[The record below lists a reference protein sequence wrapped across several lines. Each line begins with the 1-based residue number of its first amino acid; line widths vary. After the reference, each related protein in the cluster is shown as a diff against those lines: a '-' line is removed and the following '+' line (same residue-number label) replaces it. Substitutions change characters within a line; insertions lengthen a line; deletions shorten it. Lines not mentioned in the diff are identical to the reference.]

1 MALFLSGIATPVNA
15 QTSEEWA
22 AYNPRVARVRA
33 ELKELQKTG
42 PIRNWNLKD
51 AIRIWSREGYRDIP
65 DADLDTFER
74 EIARERMLRQR
85 IHGKQSKT
93 SRQQQADQN
102 RADQLGG
109 SASGFGH
116 GNLPEMPQPPR
127 WGDSAPEYIYP
138 SRIFAGPTQYPP
150 ASFAAYGVV
159 AFPSRAAPEDI
170 ERYHMIC
177 EAYVT
182 TLPHSGEVRH
192 SLDKQMVTVW
202 PINSDADA
210 VRLNARPLNDSCKDA
225 VQHYGLLTSL
235 KAIKDARL
243 SNATINGRGP
253 FLLAWSPA
261 TQKAQVGSLVLIS
274 NLSDVTMIALAV
286 ATSVCRALEGDGAD
300 RNLPTLEARPFRGV
314 GGQFLDRHVER
325 NIGQHQHVQRVV
337 DGAPEAAADDLL

>member
-1 MALFLSGIATPVNA
+1 MLSASGLGKDTV
-15 QTSEEWA
+15 TS
-22 AYNPRVARVRA
+22 RM
-33 ELKELQKTG
+33 
-42 PIRNWNLKD
+42 
-51 AIRIWSREGYRDIP
+51 RIWIHFRKNHGR
-65 DADLDTFER
+65 
-74 EIARERMLRQR
+74 RMLRQR
-85 IHGKQSKT
+85 IDGKQSKT

-127 WGDSAPEYIYP
+127 WAIAPPEYIYP

-210 VRLNARPLNDSCKDA
+210 VRLNAQPLNDLCKDA

-274 NLSDVTMIALAV
+274 NLSDVT
-286 ATSVCRALEGDGAD
+286 
-300 RNLPTLEARPFRGV
+300 TLEQAKDLSFSWSSDIQGNPDIWKKGWDIGKLKLVIRLWADKYGT
-314 GGQFLDRHVER
+314 QFLKLV
-325 NIGQHQHVQRVV
+325 GTK
-337 DGAPEAAADDLL
+337 G